1 MSVLEILKSVYL
13 SFHIL
18 LRLNILPFQ
27 VKRRT
32 LTSIYV
38 PLLSFVAC
46 ITSTH
51 IENHTM
57 LKLFHLIVLCIFEN
71 LKLEGWRSQD
81 GRGIGRGDHFLPQ
94 KFIER
99 SFQH

>member
-1 MSVLEILKSVYL
+1 MSVLEILKRVYL

-18 LRLNILPFQ
+18 LRMNILPFE

-38 PLLSFVAC
+38 PLLSFFAC

-51 IENHTM
+51 IKNHTM
-57 LKLFHLIVLCIFEN
+57 LKLFQLIVIGIFGN
-71 LKLEGWRSQD
+71 LKLEG
-81 GRGIGRGDHFLPQ
+81 GRPNMP
-94 KFIER
+94 EE
-99 SFQH
+99 

>member
-13 SFHIL
+13 SFRIL

-57 LKLFHLIVLCIFEN
+57 LKLFHLIVLRIFEN
-71 LKLEGWRSQD
+71 LKLKGWRS
-81 GRGIGRGDHFLPQ
+81 
-94 KFIER
+94 
-99 SFQH
+99 